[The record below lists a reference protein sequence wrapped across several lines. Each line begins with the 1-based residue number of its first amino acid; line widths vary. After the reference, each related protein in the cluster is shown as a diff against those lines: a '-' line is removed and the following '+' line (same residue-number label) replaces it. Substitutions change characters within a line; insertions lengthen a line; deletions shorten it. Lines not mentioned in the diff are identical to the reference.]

1 MAKDLNIGK
10 NAIITIEWDVRP
22 IDFSREKEQNIIE
35 SVAKKYDVPKEHVKV
50 VPNFITLNAFA
61 CSLCIKYY

>member
-35 SVAKKYDVPKEHVKV
+35 RELEEVAPLVWLGYTALFLAPVG
-50 VPNFITLNAFA
+50 
-61 CSLCIKYY
+61 